1 MTLTKQGYNVIQVT
15 LDAQGRVSKQPFVEG
30 FLENDRGD
38 PPMWGR
44 PVDVLQLRDGSV
56 LFSDDFNGILYRVSY
71 GR

>member
-1 MTLTKQGYNVIQVT
+1 
-15 LDAQGRVSKQPFVEG
+15 
-30 FLENDRGD
+30 
-38 PPMWGR
+38 MWGR